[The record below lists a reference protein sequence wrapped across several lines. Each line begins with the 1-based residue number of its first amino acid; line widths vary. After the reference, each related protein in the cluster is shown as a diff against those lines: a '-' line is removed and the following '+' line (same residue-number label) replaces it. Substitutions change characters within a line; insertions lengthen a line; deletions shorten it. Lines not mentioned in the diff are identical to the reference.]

1 MHVTGTRLFSKCFD
15 PDGSEGL
22 TFIDLTQQLKTPQQ
36 IFLFSWCQAGIDF
49 YPADCDKMTV
59 PREQQRMELFP
70 NIDTLRTPFSA
81 ENAALLAQAH
91 LCSD

>member
-36 IFLFSWCQAGIDF
+36 IFLFPG
-49 YPADCDKMTV
+49 V
-59 PREQQRMELFP
+59 GLG
-70 NIDTLRTPFSA
+70 
-81 ENAALLAQAH
+81 
-91 LCSD
+91 